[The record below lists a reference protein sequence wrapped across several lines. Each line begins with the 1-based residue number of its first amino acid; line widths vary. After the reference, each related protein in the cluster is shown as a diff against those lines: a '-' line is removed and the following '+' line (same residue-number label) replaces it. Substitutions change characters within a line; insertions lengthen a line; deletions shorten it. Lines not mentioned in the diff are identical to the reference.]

1 MSDDAPPHSAPTMLG
16 PGGGAPGAPAAA
28 ASPPVPLAPAAAAS
42 PPVPLAPAVSGDL
55 AVGTVVGEYRIDKVL
70 GRGGMGT
77 VYAGVQPVIEK
88 QVAIKLLNAQFSA
101 DEALV
106 RRFVDEARAVN
117 RIRHAN
123 IIDIFSFGQL
133 PAPDFRQ
140 YFVMEYLEGKTLGE
154 RMEKGD
160 LSGDDM
166 PAFLTQI
173 CDALDAAHGENIV
186 HRDLKPE
193 NVWIVTPKRGKPF
206 VKLLDF
212 GIAKLLSAGERST
225 TQTGMVMGTPHYMSP
240 EQCHGKAVD
249 HRTDIYAMG
258 VMLYQLYSGRL
269 PFQGETFAE
278 ILAKQI
284 VDTPEP
290 PSKHAQIPAELDK
303 LIMKCLAKDPAQRPQ
318 SAKELGQLLASIL
331 AGAAARVQRAA
342 GQPTAATTLSAS
354 AVELRRRET
363 EVAQRPSGSKRAV
376 VIGGA
381 VAAVAAVVVAVIALG
396 GGGHAPA
403 PPVAGTPAPS
413 AAGAAPAPAAAP
425 LPAAP
430 PPVAPSAAAAPPSVA
445 PAVAATPEAG
455 GADAAG
461 KKHRAGGKTAR
472 RDEASDAPAAP
483 SKPSKPR
490 SRASDTGLVTHNPF
504 E

>member
-1 MSDDAPPHSAPTMLG
+1 
-16 PGGGAPGAPAAA
+16 
-28 ASPPVPLAPAAAAS
+28 
-42 PPVPLAPAVSGDL
+42 
-55 AVGTVVGEYRIDKVL
+55 
-70 GRGGMGT
+70 
-77 VYAGVQPVIEK
+77 
-88 QVAIKLLNAQFSA
+88 IKLLNTQFSA
-101 DEALV
+101 DENLV
-106 RRFVDEARAVN
+106 RRFIDEARAVN

-133 PAPDFRQ
+133 PAPDRRH
-140 YFVMEYLEGKTLGE
+140 YFVMEYLDGMTLAA

-166 PAFLTQI
+166 PSFLSQI
-173 CDALDAAHGENIV
+173 CDALDAAHGENII

-212 GIAKLLSAGERST
+212 GIAKLLSSGERST

-269 PFQGETFAE
+269 PFSGETFAE

-290 PSKHAQIPAELDK
+290 PSKHAQIPAELDR
-303 LIMKCLAKDPAQRPQ
+303 LIMKCLSKDPAGRPQ
-318 SAKELGQLLASIL
+318 SAKELGHSLSSIL
-331 AGAAARVQRAA
+331 VGAAARVQRAA
-342 GQPTAATTLSAS
+342 GQPTSATTLSAS
-354 AVELRRRET
+354 AVEVRRREHET
-363 EVAQRPSGSKRAV
+363 EVAPRKTAKRTAV
-376 VIGGA
+376 VGASIGVA
-381 VAAVAAVVVAVIALG
+381 VALAIGVVVVAG
-396 GGGHAPA
+396 RGHAPPAQAAAVQTPAAA
-403 PPVAGTPAPS
+403 PPAAPPAPTP
-413 AAGAAPAPAAAP
+413 AAPAPAP
-425 LPAAP
+425 TAP
-430 PPVAPSAAAAPPSVA
+430 PAEAPTAAEGTTA
-445 PAVAATPEAG
+445 
-455 GADAAG
+455 
-461 KKHRAGGKTAR
+461 KKHHAGAKPGR
-472 RDEASDAPAAP
+472 RDEDGTPAAP
-483 SKPSKPR
+483 SRPR

>member
-1 MSDDAPPHSAPTMLG
+1 MSDEEPQSAPTMLG
-16 PGGGAPGAPAAA
+16 AGAAPQAVA
-28 ASPPVPLAPAAAAS
+28 ASGSVPVPLAPG
-42 PPVPLAPAVSGDL
+42 GDL
-55 AVGTVVGEYRIDKVL
+55 PAGFVVGEYRVEKVL

-88 QVAIKLLNAQFSA
+88 HVAIKLLNAQFSA
-101 DEALV
+101 EAGLV

-123 IIDIFSFGQL
+123 IIDIFSFGQI
-133 PAPDFRQ
+133 ADGRH
-140 YFVMEYLEGKTLGE
+140 YFVMEYLEGSTLGE

-269 PFQGETFAE
+269 PFTGDTFAE

-290 PSKHAQIPAELDK
+290 PSKYAQIPAELDK
-303 LIMKCLAKDPAQRPQ
+303 LIMKCLAKDPAARPQ
-318 SAKELGQLLASIL
+318 SAKELGMTLASIL

-363 EVAQRPSGSKRAV
+363 EVARGKAGKGMLV
-376 VIGGA
+376 AAIA
-381 VAAVAAVVVAVIALG
+381 VAAVAVVAVVGVSMMKGDHPREA
-396 GGGHAPA
+396 A
-403 PPVAGTPAPS
+403 PPVAAQPTPA
-413 AAGAAPAPAAAP
+413 AAPAAQPAFTAPAAAAPTPPPAPAPAAAP
-425 LPAAP
+425 PE
-430 PPVAPSAAAAPPSVA
+430 A
-445 PAVAATPEAG
+445 PAPMT
-455 GADAAG
+455 ADATG
-461 KKHRAGGKTAR
+461 KKARPGAKAAR
-472 RDEASDAPAAP
+472 RDDEPKPAPAP
-483 SKPSKPR
+483 GKPR

>member
-1 MSDDAPPHSAPTMLG
+1 
-16 PGGGAPGAPAAA
+16 
-28 ASPPVPLAPAAAAS
+28 
-42 PPVPLAPAVSGDL
+42 
-55 AVGTVVGEYRIDKVL
+55 
-70 GRGGMGT
+70 MGT

-88 QVAIKLLNAQFSA
+88 RVAIKLLNAQFSA
-101 DEALV
+101 DEGLV

-123 IIDIFSFGQL
+123 IIDIFSFGQI
-133 PAPDFRQ
+133 ADGRQ
-140 YFVMEYLEGKTLGE
+140 YFVMEYLEGKTLAE
-154 RMEKGD
+154 RMAAGD
-160 LSGDDM
+160 LSGDEM
-166 PAFLTQI
+166 PSFLTQI

-212 GIAKLLSAGERST
+212 GIAKLLSSGERST

-303 LIMKCLAKDPAQRPQ
+303 LIMKCLAKDPAGRPQ
-318 SAKELGQLLASIL
+318 TAKELGQLLASIL

-342 GQPTAATTLSAS
+342 GQPTSATTLSAS

-363 EVAQRPSGSKRAV
+363 EVAQRKSGKRGI
-376 VIGGA
+376 VIGVA
-381 VAAVAAVVVAVIALG
+381 VAAVAAVVVAVVTLG
-396 GGGHAPA
+396 GGGHAPPAA
-403 PPVAGTPAPS
+403 PAPVAATPAPS
-413 AAGAAPAPAAAP
+413 PV
-425 LPAAP
+425 AAP
-430 PPVAPSAAAAPPSVA
+430 PAVAPPPPALPAPLAPPPAPVPAPTAAAGVA
-445 PAVAATPEAG
+445 PTEGAG
-455 GADAAG
+455 SDG
-461 KKHRAGGKTAR
+461 KKHHAGGKAAR
-472 RDEASDAPAAP
+472 RDEAPGVPATP
-483 SKPSKPR
+483 SRAR

>member
-1 MSDDAPPHSAPTMLG
+1 MSDDAPSAPTMLG
-16 PGGGAPGAPAAA
+16 PAALAEQPAPAAPQPA
-28 ASPPVPLAPAAAAS
+28 AGSAPVPVAAAA
-42 PPVPLAPAVSGDL
+42 GDL
-55 AVGTVVGEYRIDKVL
+55 PPGFVVGEYRIDKVL

-88 QVAIKLLNAQFSA
+88 RVAIKVLNAQFSA
-101 DEALV
+101 DEGLV

-123 IIDIFSFGQL
+123 IIDIFSFGQI
-133 PAPDFRQ
+133 ADGRH

-154 RMEKGD
+154 RIQAGD
-160 LSGDDM
+160 LTGEEM

-193 NVWIVTPKRGKPF
+193 NVWIVMPKRGKPF

-212 GIAKLLSAGERST
+212 GIAKLLSSGERST

-303 LIMKCLAKDPAQRPQ
+303 LIMKCLAKDPAARPQ
-318 SAKELGQLLASIL
+318 TAKELGQLLASIL

-354 AVELRRRET
+354 AVELRRREQET
-363 EVAQRPSGSKRAV
+363 EVAQRRSGKLAL
-376 VIGGA
+376 VIGAG
-381 VAAVAAVVVAVIALG
+381 VVVAAGVAIAVATLS
-396 GGGHAPA
+396 GGHGPA
-403 PPVAGTPAPS
+403 IVPASPIAATPAP
-413 AAGAAPAPAAAP
+413 AAAPVTAPAPAAA
-425 LPAAP
+425 AAP
-430 PPVAPSAAAAPPSVA
+430 AA
-445 PAVAATPEAG
+445 PAVAPAAPAAAPAVPPAEAAPSDVG
-455 GADAAG
+455 G
-461 KKHRAGGKTAR
+461 KKHHAGGKTAR
-472 RDEASDAPAAP
+472 RDEGAAP
-483 SKPSKPR
+483 GPGPAKPR

>member
-1 MSDDAPPHSAPTMLG
+1 MSDDAPQSAPTMMG
-16 PGGGAPGAPAAA
+16 PGPGVGAVPG
-28 ASPPVPLAPAAAAS
+28 
-42 PPVPLAPAVSGDL
+42 GDL
-55 AVGTVVGEYRIDKVL
+55 PAGFVVGEYRIDKVL

-77 VYAGVQPVIEK
+77 VYAGTQPVIEK
-88 QVAIKLLNAQFSA
+88 RVAIKVLNAQFSA
-101 DEALV
+101 DVNLV

-123 IIDIFSFGQL
+123 IIDIFSFGQI
-133 PAPDFRQ
+133 APPDGRQ
-140 YFVMEYLEGKTLGE
+140 YFVMEYLEGTTLAE

-173 CDALDAAHGENIV
+173 CEALDAAHGESIV

-212 GIAKLLSAGERST
+212 GIAKLLSSGERST

-240 EQCHGKAVD
+240 EQCHGRAVD
-249 HRTDIYAMG
+249 HRTDIYALG

-284 VDTPEP
+284 IDTPPRPSTYARLP
-290 PSKHAQIPAELDK
+290 PELDK
-303 LIMKCLAKDPAQRPQ
+303 LIMRCLAKDPAARPQ
-318 SAKELGQLLASIL
+318 TAKELGQALSSIL
-331 AGAAARVQRAA
+331 AGAAARIVKAS

-354 AVELRRRET
+354 AVELRGRMTDEAQPKGHRMALVG
-363 EVAQRPSGSKRAV
+363 VAVGIA
-376 VIGGA
+376 
-381 VAAVAAVVVAVIALG
+381 AAVAIGAVVLSGKGRGPAG
-396 GGGHAPA
+396 GSAPA
-403 PPVAGTPAPS
+403 SVAAS
-413 AAGAAPAPAAAP
+413 AAP
-425 LPAAP
+425 LPAAQPSVTQPPTLP
-430 PPVAPSAAAAPPSVA
+430 PPVVPAAAV
-445 PAVAATPEAG
+445 
-455 GADAAG
+455 
-461 KKHRAGGKTAR
+461 
-472 RDEASDAPAAP
+472 PAAP
-483 SKPSKPR
+483 
-490 SRASDTGLVTHNPF
+490 A

>member
-1 MSDDAPPHSAPTMLG
+1 MSDDAPQSAPTMLG
-16 PGGGAPGAPAAA
+16 PGAPSAPAATT
-28 ASPPVPLAPAAAAS
+28 PLVPG
-42 PPVPLAPAVSGDL
+42 GDL
-55 AVGTVVGEYRIDKVL
+55 PAGYVVGEYRIDKVL

-88 QVAIKLLNAQFSA
+88 RVAIKLLNAQFSA
-101 DEALV
+101 DEGLV

-123 IIDIFSFGQL
+123 IIDIFSFGQI
-133 PAPDFRQ
+133 ADGRQ
-140 YFVMEYLEGKTLGE
+140 YFVMEYLEGSTLAE

-160 LSGDDM
+160 LTADEM
-166 PAFLTQI
+166 PSFLTQI

-212 GIAKLLSAGERST
+212 GIAKLLSSGERST

-240 EQCHGKAVD
+240 EQCHGKAID

-269 PFQGETFAE
+269 PFSGETFAE

-284 VDTPEP
+284 IDTPPP
-290 PSKHAQIPAELDK
+290 PSKYASVPPELDK
-303 LIMKCLAKDPAQRPQ
+303 LIMRCLSKDPAGRPQ
-318 SAKELGQLLASIL
+318 TAKELGQMLSSIL
-331 AGAAARVQRAA
+331 AGAAARIAKA
-342 GQPTAATTLSAS
+342 SGQPTSATTLSAS
-354 AVELRRRET
+354 AIEMRDKLT
-363 EVAQRPSGSKRAV
+363 EVGGPKGRRAAIVGVAVGV
-376 VIGGA
+376 V
-381 VAAVAAVVVAVIALG
+381 VAAVVVAVVLSG
-396 GGGHAPA
+396 K
-403 PPVAGTPAPS
+403 GTPP
-413 AAGAAPAPAAAP
+413 AAPASAAAGP
-425 LPAAP
+425 APVSLPATSPPAAP
-430 PPVAPSAAAAPPSVA
+430 PPVAAPAARAPGAEPGA
-445 PAVAATPEAG
+445 PAEAPTAAVAADSKNDSKNDSKKRHG
-455 GADAAG
+455 GA
-461 KKHRAGGKTAR
+461 KGGR
-472 RDEASDAPAAP
+472 REDEPGAPAAP
-483 SKPSKPR
+483 RPR

>member
-1 MSDDAPPHSAPTMLG
+1 MSDDAPQTASTMLG
-16 PGGGAPGAPAAA
+16 PGAA
-28 ASPPVPLAPAAAAS
+28 V
-42 PPVPLAPAVSGDL
+42 AVAGDL
-55 AVGTVVGEYRIDKVL
+55 PAGFVVGEYRIEKVL

-101 DEALV
+101 DANLV

-133 PAPDFRQ
+133 GPPDGRQ
-140 YFVMEYLEGKTLGE
+140 YFVMEYLEGTTLAE
-154 RMEKGD
+154 RMARGD

-206 VKLLDF
+206 IKLLDF
-212 GIAKLLSAGERST
+212 GIAKLLSSGERST

-290 PSKHAQIPAELDK
+290 PSKHAQIPPELDK
-303 LIMKCLAKDPAQRPQ
+303 LIMRCLSKDPAGRPQ
-318 SAKELGQLLASIL
+318 SAKELGQTLASIL

-342 GQPTAATTLSAS
+342 GQPTSATTLSAS
-354 AVELRRRET
+354 AIEVRRRALET
-363 EVAQRPSGSKRAV
+363 EVAAKRGGKRAV
-376 VIGGA
+376 VVGAA
-381 VAAVAAVVVAVIALG
+381 VAAVAAGAIVIVSLAG
-396 GGGHAPA
+396 RGHAP
-403 PPVAGTPAPS
+403 PS
-413 AAGAAPAPAAAP
+413 
-425 LPAAP
+425 AP
-430 PPVAPSAAAAPPSVA
+430 PPVAAAPSAPAARQLPVAPPPAPPPAAAMPVA
-445 PAVAATPEAG
+445 PVEAPGLATSE
-455 GADAAG
+455 AG
-461 KKHRAGGKTAR
+461 KKHRPGAKAGR
-472 RDEASDAPAAP
+472 RDEERPPLPGATR
-483 SKPSKPR
+483 PR

>member
-1 MSDDAPPHSAPTMLG
+1 VSPNII
-16 PGGGAPGAPAAA
+16 PGGDLPA
-28 ASPPVPLAPAAAAS
+28 
-42 PPVPLAPAVSGDL
+42 GY
-55 AVGTVVGEYRIDKVL
+55 VVGEYRVDKVL

-88 QVAIKLLNAQFSA
+88 QVAIKLLNTQFSA
-101 DEALV
+101 DENLV

-123 IIDIFSFGQL
+123 IIDIFSFGQI
-133 PAPDFRQ
+133 ADGRQ
-140 YFVMEYLEGKTLGE
+140 YFVMEYLEGKTLAE

-160 LSGDDM
+160 LTGDEM
-166 PAFLTQI
+166 PTFLVQI

-212 GIAKLLSAGERST
+212 GIAKLLSSGERST

-269 PFQGETFAE
+269 PFSGETFAE

-284 VDTPEP
+284 IDTPPP
-290 PSKHAQIPAELDK
+290 PSKYAQIPAELDK
-303 LIMKCLAKDPAQRPQ
+303 LIMKCLAKDPAGRPQ
-318 SAKELGQLLASIL
+318 SAKELGQLLGSIL

-342 GQPTAATTLSAS
+342 GQPTSATTLSAS
-354 AVELRRRET
+354 AVEVRRREHET
-363 EVAQRPSGSKRAV
+363 EVAPRKTGKRTAV
-376 VIGGA
+376 VGASIGVA
-381 VAAVAAVVVAVIALG
+381 VALAIGAVVVAG
-396 GGGHAPA
+396 RGHAPA
-403 PPVAGTPAPS
+403 QPVAAVQGPPPAPV
-413 AAGAAPAPAAAP
+413 AAPPSAPPAAAP
-425 LPAAP
+425 VAPVPAP
-430 PPVAPSAAAAPPSVA
+430 PAELPTAAAAEV
-445 PAVAATPEAG
+445 V
-455 GADAAG
+455 DAA
-461 KKHRAGGKTAR
+461 KKHHAGKPAR
-472 RDEASDAPAAP
+472 REDQSAPTAP
-483 SKPSKPR
+483 SHAR